1 MPRVRKKPVPLPS
14 RISRVARGA
23 MARTAR
29 ARAAIDAAIAGVVVE
44 GGPPELG
51 PPRGLELAD
60 VARRYRAR
68 LVEDG
73 R

>member
-44 GGPPELG
+44 GGGPPELG
-51 PPRGLELAD
+51 PPRGLDLAD
-60 VARRYRAR
+60 VARRYRER
-68 LVEDG
+68 VG
-73 R
+73 